1 MIDVEPSART
11 SAAKLTNALCP
22 CSSTGGD
29 DAGTARALDEAPA
42 QSRPCPLAL
51 RLLPVA
57 LVLLLFTAFAGPTV
71 ASAAV
76 QFLVDR
82 SVLTVTAL
90 HVAPSESDIGD
101 FGSGDP
107 GSAGPLDVSIS
118 RSDLT
123 VAIQTTGELRLW
135 LLPVAC
141 TVERMDLSVAH
152 ASGGAAP
159 VGSFQ
164 ALSPLAVGFGGRVPL
179 HVRGALEVA
188 NLTAL
193 HELSARIITAPE
205 LSLSVAGSVTVRAW
219 PGLLFEGITL
229 AKQFRL
235 RGMGGL
241 AARTTALHL
250 SESYPGS
257 EVTLEAEVEAQN
269 PSSFEL
275 TPLGEIAFAV
285 QTAAGSQF
293 AAVATD
299 GLVSMRQGALS
310 YTLRGPIL
318 SPPEDVHEFERLS
331 ADYAA
336 GRTSDVHA
344 VFTSIGGV
352 PLYSVALQGVAL
364 DAKLP
369 GRLLHFFR
377 DVGMHVDVNAAAI
390 HSLAGLAGDHAHG
403 YVGDHSHGLI
413 EKDPTPLAEL
423 EETVY
428 IGQLSNPLN
437 ITTTVLAVEVN
448 VTYLGTA
455 VGRVS
460 VPEVSPPLV
469 LGPFES
475 RRSRAFPLLL
485 KAPAATLSRMMAD
498 LLKDGE
504 IEVGL
509 YSALDLTFGPDRVRL
524 PYVEEL
530 ITVALENK
538 GLAGSAA
545 AMQLVDKLAG
555 GQVSSS
561 LGTTVTELGEAGQ
574 TVGETLDTTVGT
586 LNSTLSTAASTVAS
600 TVEDALTDVGDILGD
615 VFGGLTLSHGRGHA
629 QAGPPQA
636 QQSSKHS
643 R

>member
-1 MIDVEPSART
+1 MMKVKKNVFGSTLARRNITALAASSSSPPLLRPMIDVEPSART

-29 DAGTARALDEAPA
+29 DAGTAQLDEAPA
-42 QSRPCPLAL
+42 QSRRPLAL
-51 RLLPVA
+51 RLLLVA
-57 LVLLLFTAFAGPTV
+57 ILLLLFTAFTGPTV

-179 HVRGALEVA
+179 HLRGALEVA

-344 VFTSIGGV
+344 VFTSIG
-352 PLYSVALQGVAL
+352 A
-364 DAKLP
+364 
-369 GRLLHFFR
+369 R
-377 DVGMHVDVNAAAI
+377 DRPR
-390 HSLAGLAGDHAHG
+390 S
-403 YVGDHSHGLI
+403 
-413 EKDPTPLAEL
+413 
-423 EETVY
+423 
-428 IGQLSNPLN
+428 
-437 ITTTVLAVEVN
+437 
-448 VTYLGTA
+448 
-455 VGRVS
+455 
-460 VPEVSPPLV
+460 PEIA
-469 LGPFES
+469 
-475 RRSRAFPLLL
+475 R
-485 KAPAATLSRMMAD
+485 
-498 LLKDGE
+498 
-504 IEVGL
+504 
-509 YSALDLTFGPDRVRL
+509 DRPR
-524 PYVEEL
+524 
-530 ITVALENK
+530 
-538 GLAGSAA
+538 
-545 AMQLVDKLAG
+545 
-555 GQVSSS
+555 
-561 LGTTVTELGEAGQ
+561 
-574 TVGETLDTTVGT
+574 
-586 LNSTLSTAASTVAS
+586 
-600 TVEDALTDVGDILGD
+600 
-615 VFGGLTLSHGRGHA
+615 
-629 QAGPPQA
+629 
-636 QQSSKHS
+636 
-643 R
+643 